1 MAERQLPKVDN
12 SCVFNNVQKW
22 QRVKGVENGDIA
34 SIHAGID
41 AIQRSTLHNKKPR
54 QGCVLVGLF
63 VLRDLCGFLHPCRQ
77 NLPEEPPLITQSAVG
92 STPPPQ
98 QTTSNR

>member
-1 MAERQLPKVDN
+1 MVISPVSMQV
-12 SCVFNNVQKW
+12 STQSNVQHYTTKSPAKAVFW
-22 QRVKGVENGDIA
+22 
-34 SIHAGID
+34 
-41 AIQRSTLHNKKPR
+41 L
-54 QGCVLVGLF
+54 GLF